1 MGEAHRSKGRP
12 LKKPNPLCW
21 IVPIGY
27 VAALDGLA
35 ATLAAV
41 GFVDDAKFE
50 GLIEVLVNTCGLLA
64 LGFFFANIVLGI
76 VLGVRGGA
84 GRRAFLRKSM
94 LLVKLGL
101 IPFFLFGALVMLAM
115 AAISVLPMFAMF
127 GVMFLPLL
135 AVLGWLIM
143 ASGSSWSIAYAARMR
158 RDGLISGSECA
169 LHIVLQLLFVADVAD
184 AIALFVR
191 GRSLEQRAQTP
202 PPSTPAPHPAGASP
216 VLTASGVA
224 PAPAFPAAP
233 AAPSAPVAAAAPPPP
248 PSAAPAQPVA
258 APAPM
263 PPATPLTP
271 AAAAP
276 TPAAAAPIRPAA
288 APAPAPPAAT
298 PMPPA
303 ATPAQPASAPTPV
316 PPPTPP
322 EEGSPR

>member
-1 MGEAHRSKGRP
+1 M
-12 LKKPNPLCW
+12 KKPNPLCW

-27 VAALDGLA
+27 VVALYGLA

-41 GFVDDAKFE
+41 GFVDDTKFE

-143 ASGSSWSIAYAARMR
+143 AGGSSWSIAYAARMR

-202 PPSTPAPHPAGASP
+202 PPSIPAPHPAGASP

-248 PSAAPAQPVA
+248 PSATPAQPVA

-322 EEGSPR
+322 EEGSAR

>member
-1 MGEAHRSKGRP
+1 M
-12 LKKPNPLCW
+12 KKPNPLCW

-50 GLIEVLVNTCGLLA
+50 GLIEVLINTCGLLA
-64 LGFFFANIVLGI
+64 LGFFFANIVLSI

-115 AAISVLPMFAMF
+115 AAISVLPMFAML

-143 ASGSSWSIAYAARMR
+143 AGGSSWSIAYAARMR

-216 VLTASGVA
+216 VLTAPGAA

-233 AAPSAPVAAAAPPPP
+233 AAPSAPVAAAVPPPP

-258 APAPM
+258 AAPTQPVAAPAPM
-263 PPATPLTP
+263 PPTTPLTP
-271 AAAAP
+271 TAAP
-276 TPAAAAPIRPAA
+276 TPAASAPVQPAA

-322 EEGSPR
+322 EEGSAR